1 MNQLIEDQR
10 QLLLANYHDAVVLQ
24 LRAQDQV
31 DAATDLTE
39 KLQAIQEQVNVMWS
53 MQLKYDVIQK
63 QVDAAWDQLQKFN
76 NNNPPQGG
84 SQ

>member
-10 QLLLANYHDAVVLQ
+10 QLLVANYHDAVDLK

-31 DAATDLTE
+31 DAATDLAE
-39 KLQAIQEQVNVMWS
+39 KFQAIQEQVNAMWS
-53 MQLKYDVIQK
+53 MHRKYDVIQK

-76 NNNPPQGG
+76 NNNPPEAA
-84 SQ
+84 

>member
-10 QLLLANYHDAVVLQ
+10 QLLLANYRDAVDLK
-24 LRAQDQV
+24 LRAQDQI

-39 KLQAIQEQVNVMWS
+39 KFQAIQEQVNVMWS
-53 MQLKYDVIQK
+53 MQQKYDVIQK
-63 QVDAAWDQLQKFN
+63 QVDAAWDQLHKFN
-76 NNNPPQGG
+76 NNHPFQGE